1 VRDDLKAR
9 VKERDRKGIV
19 AETEEREMYIV
30 TNERGKDVRVRRDE
44 NVHDMLMRNSVDE
57 ISGRGQRMGEITLQ
71 VLLVAS

>member
-1 VRDDLKAR
+1 MRDDLKAR